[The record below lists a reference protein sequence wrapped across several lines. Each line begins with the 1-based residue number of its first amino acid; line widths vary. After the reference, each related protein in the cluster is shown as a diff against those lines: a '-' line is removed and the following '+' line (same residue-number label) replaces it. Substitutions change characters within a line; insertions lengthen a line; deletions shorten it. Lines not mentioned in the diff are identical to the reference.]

1 MNYIYKITDKTNGK
15 CYIGQAKN
23 VFSRWST
30 HCKPESADSMEI
42 SRQIQE
48 KGVENFTFEI
58 IEMVSED
65 EVDQAEIKWI
75 AYYDSFYN
83 GYNQTK
89 GGKDH
94 YLFMR
99 LDVSKEEVVKYWD
112 EHPFESCREVAA
124 VFKIHH
130 QTVSAILKE
139 FDRPITHGKQRV
151 VIRNEKTKECREFVN
166 RADAARYII
175 NNESINLQVR
185 TVQKRL
191 SSDLKFEH
199 YTVIEYYIE

>member
-130 QTVSAILKE
+130 QTVNAILKE

-151 VIRNEKTKECREFVN
+151 VIRNEKTKEYFYGSHN
-166 RADAARYII
+166 AM
-175 NNESINLQVR
+175 
-185 TVQKRL
+185 
-191 SSDLKFEH
+191 
-199 YTVIEYYIE
+199 

>member
-75 AYYDSFYN
+75 SYYDSFHN

-112 EHPFESCREVAA
+112 EHPFESCREVAT

-130 QTVSAILKE
+130 QTVSTILKE

-151 VIRNEKTKECREFVN
+151 VIRNEKTKECCEFVN
-166 RADAARYII
+166 RTDAARYII
-175 NNESINLQVR
+175 DNEDIDLQVR